1 MTAAINIKRLLTN
14 KLKRLASDPTIHNG
28 EDTKVKC
35 PVCGKEIK
43 PEKLDGVEYVKTKR
57 ASEIFIHTKCVKK
70 WGK

>member
-14 KLKRLASDPTIHNG
+14 KLKRLASDPIIRND
-28 EDTKVKC
+28 EDKKVKC

-43 PEKLDGVEYVKTKR
+43 PENLDGVEYVKTKR
-57 ASEIFIHTKCVKK
+57 ASEIFVHTKCVKK